1 LKSYDIIGD
10 VHGHANTLEKLLQ
23 ELGYKKKHGA
33 YSHPSRQAVFVGDI
47 IDKGPKI
54 REALSIVRSMVDS
67 GSAQM
72 VLGNHEVNAIGWQ
85 YPDTDGDY
93 LRKRTDEN
101 RKQHQET
108 LEAFPDPKEQMANVK
123 WFQTLPLSLDLGG
136 IRVVHAAWNDDF
148 HKEAGKTPYES
159 FSLLYS
165 FSEYLPARER
175 YEVLCKGYETELPD
189 GLTFKDDK
197 GKERKHLRTKWWKG
211 AKGRTYRD
219 LTLNETLPA
228 PEIEV
233 IDPKLPQEDYSGDAP
248 VFFGHYAAD
257 PSQLILTTKIACLDY
272 GIFNG
277 SPLYAYR
284 WDGEQTL
291 NADKIVKMP
300 NADPISPPRQSSL

>member
-10 VHGHANTLEKLLQ
+10 VHGYATTLEKLLQ
-23 ELGYKKKHGA
+23 ELGYKKRHGT

-85 YPDTDGDY
+85 YKDLDGKY
-93 LRKRTDEN
+93 LRERSKDN
-101 RKQHQET
+101 RAQHKET
-108 LEAFPDPKEQMANVK
+108 LKAFPDPKEQMANVK

-148 HKEAGKTPYES
+148 HKEAGKDPYES
-159 FSLLYS
+159 FSLLIA
-165 FSEYLPARER
+165 FSKFHRTQEH

-228 PEIEV
+228 PEIKV
-233 IDPKLPQEDYSGDAP
+233 VDPKLPQKDYSGEAP

-257 PSQLILTTKIACLDY
+257 PSRLILTPKIACLDY

-277 SPLYAYR
+277 SPLHAYR
-284 WDGEQTL
+284 WDGEGTL
-291 NADKIVKMP
+291 SPDKIVKLP
-300 NADPISPPRQSSL
+300 NAG